1 MKRALSNGA
10 LCLMHYLMSNE
21 AISNK
26 VKTANHEKEGKPY
39 AIYNITKNGTVI
51 LGETQCRL
59 WNKLIGCQYKLPF
72 EKWALVVW
80 DALVDLSKGVNAK
93 ALEKG
98 LSTEIATKA
107 QRDGDYEW
115 VVKRLYDNLEFVC
128 NNKGGA
134 SSEGDQDNNGSS
146 APGRTVYVNGEPVVL
161 NINADGIHKTYKFPD
176 SSGRALLRFDLGVV
190 GVNVE
195 RG

>member
-1 MKRALSNGA
+1 MKRALSDGA
-10 LCLMHYLMSNE
+10 LCLMHYLMTKE
-21 AISNK
+21 PISNK

-39 AIYNITKNGTVI
+39 AIYNITKSGTVI

-80 DALVDLSKGVNAK
+80 DALVDLSKGDTAI

-115 VVKRLYDNLEFVC
+115 VVKRLYDGYERIC

-134 SSEGDQDNNGSS
+134 SSEGDRDNNGSS
-146 APGRTVYVNGEPVVL
+146 APGRTVYVDGEPVVI
-161 NINADGIHKTYKFPD
+161 NVNADGIHKTYKFPD
-176 SSGRALLRFDLGVV
+176 STGRAALRFDLGIV

-195 RG
+195 RR